1 MEKKAIFFT
10 LLIVSLLVFY
20 YSWLPDP
27 NMKSEAYL
35 PKWILDWS
43 NKNYNLRTG
52 VPFVPFGYF
61 LAAYS
66 QMMNSDKPE
75 LNTNLIFIQN
85 LGVAGIVAFI
95 AEGGQFLIQSRNPD
109 LMDIYFAII
118 GSAVGAFTY
127 SLVNKIRF
135 KNAK

>member
-1 MEKKAIFFT
+1 MKFNMEKKTILFA
-10 LLIVSLLVFY
+10 LLTISLLVFY

-27 NMKSEAYL
+27 NMRSEAYL

-66 QMMNSDKPE
+66 QTTNSDNTEK
-75 LNTNLIFIQN
+75 NTNLIFIQN

-95 AEGGQFLIQSRNPD
+95 
-109 LMDIYFAII
+109 
-118 GSAVGAFTY
+118 
-127 SLVNKIRF
+127 
-135 KNAK
+135 